1 LTGYGRLKAKF
12 CATARLAAAVIAAA
26 GALAGCDVETF
37 DDAVARIPEGS
48 APPPSGS
55 PPPPPPPPPPAA
67 GFGPN
72 FSEIQAN
79 VFTPDC
85 ATSGCHAGANP
96 AAGLNLEE
104 AGSYAMLVGIQSS
117 QDAAFQRVEAG
128 DPDNSYLVRKLEG
141 TASSGQQ
148 MPPGAPLPQSEID
161 VIRQWITDGATDDRV
176 VVLDPIT
183 VTSLSPMPNA
193 ALDAPPANIVAGFS
207 RELNQAT
214 VDATTFVLTASGGDG
229 TFADGNEVPI
239 TAAAISVPA
248 ANRQSA
254 VFDLVGV
261 MLADDTYRIRLLGG
275 ATNAI
280 LDLDGN
286 ALDGE
291 YLGRLPSG
299 NGVAGG
305 DFIVQFTIT
314 TPVML
319 GATLDE
325 IQAAVFTPTCATSNC
340 HNGANPAGNLDLRD
354 ADTSFA
360 QLVDVPSDD
369 DPMILR
375 VAPGAPDNSY
385 LVQKI
390 EGTAARGQQMPPGGA
405 APLSQPEIDAI
416 RLWITNGA
424 VR

>member
-1 LTGYGRLKAKF
+1 MTDYVQAGQGFA
-12 CATARLAAAVIAAA
+12 AIARLVTTVIAALV
-26 GALAGCDVETF
+26 ALSGCDVETF
-37 DDAVARIPEGS
+37 DDAVSRIPDV
-48 APPPSGS
+48 PPPSSGS
-55 PPPPPPPPPPAA
+55 PPPPPPPPSPPPAA

-85 ATSGCHAGANP
+85 ATSGCHAGGNA

-104 AGSYAMLVGIQSS
+104 ANSYAMLVGIQSS
-117 QDAAFQRVEAG
+117 QVAGLQRVEAG
-128 DPDNSYLVRKLEG
+128 DPDNSYLVQKLEG
-141 TASSGQQ
+141 TASAGQQ
-148 MPPGAPLPQSEID
+148 MAPGAPLPQAEID
-161 VIRQWITDGATDDRV
+161 VIRQWISDGAMDDRV

-193 ALDAPPANIVAGFS
+193 ALDSPPANIVAGFS

-214 VDATTFVLTASGGDG
+214 VDATTFLVTASGGDG
-229 TFADGNEVPI
+229 TFADGNEMDI
-239 TAAAISVPA
+239 AAAAITVPA
-248 ANRQSA
+248 ANPQSA
-254 VFDLVGV
+254 VFDLTGV
-261 MLADDTYRIRLLGG
+261 TLADDTYRIRLLGG

-291 YLGRLPSG
+291 FFGNLPSG

-305 DFIVQFTIT
+305 DFMVQFTIT

-340 HNGANPAGNLDLRD
+340 HTGANPAGGLDLRD

-360 QLVDVPSDD
+360 QLVDVPSGD

-375 VAPGAPDNSY
+375 VAPGAPDDSY
-385 LVQKI
+385 LVHRI
-390 EGTAARGQQMPPGGA
+390 EGTVAPQMPLGRPALTAEEIAAIRQWITDGAAR
-405 APLSQPEIDAI
+405 
-416 RLWITNGA
+416 
-424 VR
+424 

>member
-1 LTGYGRLKAKF
+1 MEYVKAKKLISRV
-12 CATARLAAAVIAAA
+12 ARLLMIVVATAAAVT
-26 GALAGCDVETF
+26 GCDVETF
-37 DDAVARIPEGS
+37 DDAVAKIPESS
-48 APPPSGS
+48 APPPPAS

-96 AAGLNLEE
+96 SAGLNLEE
-104 AGSYAMLVGIQSS
+104 ANSYAMLVGIQSS
-117 QDAAFQRVEAG
+117 QDPGFQRVEAG
-128 DPDNSYLVRKLEG
+128 DPDNSYLVQKLEG

-148 MPPGAPLPQSEID
+148 MAPGAPLPQSEID

-176 VVLDPIT
+176 AVLDPIT

-193 ALDAPPANIVAGFS
+193 ALTAQPTNIVAGFS

-214 VDATTFVLTASGGDG
+214 VDATTFLLTGSGGDG
-229 TFADGNEVPI
+229 TFADGNEIQVTATAI
-239 TAAAISVPA
+239 TVPA
-248 ANRQSA
+248 ANPQSA
-254 VFDLVGV
+254 VFDLTGV
-261 MLADDTYRIRLLGG
+261 TLADDTYRIQLLGG

-280 LDLDGN
+280 QDLDGN

-291 YLGRLPSG
+291 FLGNLPSG
-299 NGVAGG
+299 NGIAGG
-305 DFIVQFTIT
+305 DFMVQFTIT
-314 TPVML
+314 TPVVV
-319 GATLDE
+319 GPTLDE

-340 HNGANPAGNLDLRD
+340 HNGANPSGGLDLRD

-369 DPMILR
+369 DPMIFR
-375 VAPGAPDNSY
+375 VAPGDPDNSY

-390 EGTAARGQQMPPGGA
+390 EGTAAQGQQMPPGGA
-405 APLSQPEIDAI
+405 APLSQAEIDAI
-416 RLWITNGA
+416 RQWITDGA
-424 VR
+424 SR

>member
-1 LTGYGRLKAKF
+1 MEYVKAQKLISRV
-12 CATARLAAAVIAAA
+12 ARLLMVVVATAAAVT
-26 GALAGCDVETF
+26 GCDVETF
-37 DDAVARIPEGS
+37 DDAVAKIPESS
-48 APPPSGS
+48 APPPPAS

-96 AAGLNLEE
+96 SAGLNLEE
-104 AGSYAMLVGIQSS
+104 ANSYAMLVGIQSS
-117 QDAAFQRVEAG
+117 QDPGFQRVEAG
-128 DPDNSYLVRKLEG
+128 DPDNSYLVQKLEG

-148 MPPGAPLPQSEID
+148 MAPGAPLPQSEID

-176 VVLDPIT
+176 AVLDPIT

-193 ALDAPPANIVAGFS
+193 ALTAQPTNIVAGFS

-214 VDATTFVLTASGGDG
+214 VDATTFLLTASGGDG
-229 TFADGNEVPI
+229 TFADGNEIQVTATAI
-239 TAAAISVPA
+239 TVTAANP
-248 ANRQSA
+248 QSA
-254 VFDLVGV
+254 VFDLTGV
-261 MLADDTYRIRLLGG
+261 TLADDTYRIQLLGG

-280 LDLDGN
+280 QDLDGN

-291 YLGRLPSG
+291 FLGNLPSG
-299 NGVAGG
+299 NGIAGG
-305 DFIVQFTIT
+305 DFMVQFTIT
-314 TPVML
+314 TPVVV
-319 GATLDE
+319 GPTLDE

-340 HNGANPAGNLDLRD
+340 HNGANPSGGLDLRD

-369 DPMILR
+369 DPMIFR
-375 VAPGAPDNSY
+375 VAPGDPDNSY

-390 EGTAARGQQMPPGGA
+390 EGTAAQGQQMPPGGA
-405 APLSQPEIDAI
+405 APLSQAEIDAI
-416 RLWITNGA
+416 RQWITDGA
-424 VR
+424 SR